1 MISIPLDVTNSLLFK
16 RKRNYSNSNTRFQ
29 WERDLLRLGGI
40 PPGTAWDRLGPPKR
54 LCEADLRSE
63 FLTKNF

>member
-40 PPGTAWDRLGPPKR
+40 PPGAAWDRLGPPKR

-63 FLTKNF
+63 FLTKKF